1 MHFGIKGKQILGVSL
16 IVGLAVVVLSFLHA
30 TFVARVLLQESRSR
44 GELLANIVFQ
54 RAKDVVP
61 GQADPW
67 AAIKADGG
75 LRAILESSGV
85 ARNVTYAAICNM
97 DDVAVAAWV
106 PSREGK
112 PLPRAA
118 DFDSLLALK
127 GPQLLLRIYSSAGET
142 VEIRQPLLLGG
153 QKFGSIRIGVST
165 LLVREEFS
173 KDLWP
178 VLATGLVA
186 LLVAMV
192 VSASFAQLILRPI
205 HVIRSGL
212 TRLGRGE
219 FGVRLDLPQQDEFGE
234 LGSFFNTVSAQLSA
248 DRTELAGQKAN
259 LQSAVEH
266 MQDEVAIFNPAG
278 ELLFANPAMLR
289 TLPADPFGRP
299 VDDLLPQDHPYRE
312 LVRDATTERASSG
325 PVSAAIPG
333 LPSAASSD
341 GPGAGPPESGERLLM
356 AHAIKD
362 RDQQLVGVMLV
373 ARDIQALGT
382 VQSMLNYSRKLV
394 ALGRLSAGV
403 AHEVK
408 NPLNAMTIHLELLRQ
423 KLLVLAAGGRRQPAP
438 VFGGAGVA
446 PAEAEDAARPEVTGA
461 LDHVRIISDEIKRL
475 DQVMQ
480 GFLKFTRSE
489 DLKLQPISL
498 QALITEVVKVIE
510 PECSK
515 AGVQVITDGLDH
527 APEISG
533 DPTMLRQAFLNL
545 ALNACQAMPNGGTLR
560 IAASAVRGRRVDVTV
575 EDTGVGIRPEHLGR
589 IFDLYFTTRARGSGI
604 GLSMVYRTVQLHDG
618 EIEVQSTEGRG
629 TTFCLSLPQAAP
641 LPASES
647 LS

>member
-1 MHFGIKGKQILGVSL
+1 VHLGIKAKQIGGVSL
-16 IVGLAVVVLSFLHA
+16 IVGLAVVALSLLHGV
-30 TFVARVLLQESRSR
+30 FVARVLLQESRSR
-44 GELLANIVFQ
+44 GELVANTIYQ

-75 LRAILESSGV
+75 LRAILQAGAF
-85 ARNVTYAAICNM
+85 ARNVTYAAICNV
-97 DDVAVAAWV
+97 DDVAVAAWD
-106 PSREGK
+106 PMDREGK
-112 PLPRAA
+112 KLPPAA
-118 DFDSLLALK
+118 DIDTLIAMR
-127 GPQLLLRIYSSAGET
+127 GPQLLLSVYRSAGQTIEL
-142 VEIRQPLLLGG
+142 RQPLTLGG
-153 QKFGSIRIGVST
+153 EKFGTIRIGVST

-173 KDLWP
+173 KELYL
-178 VLATGLVA
+178 VMGTGLVA
-186 LLVAMV
+186 LLIAVI
-192 VSASFAQLILRPI
+192 VSAGFAQLILRPI
-205 HVIRSGL
+205 HVIRGGL

-266 MQDEVAIFNPAG
+266 MEDEVAIFNPNG
-278 ELLFANPAMLR
+278 DLVFANRAMLA
-289 TLPADPFGRP
+289 TLPPDPFGQP
-299 VDDLLPQDHPYRE
+299 ADDLLPEGHPYRG
-312 LVRDATTERASSG
+312 LVHAAIGEKQSAG
-325 PVSAAIPG
+325 PVSTSIPAPHGNGMPDAA
-333 LPSAASSD
+333 AD
-341 GPGAGPPESGERLLM
+341 GERLLM

-362 RDQQLVGVMLV
+362 RNEQLLGVMLV
-373 ARDIQALGT
+373 ARDVQALGR
-382 VQSMLNYSRKLV
+382 VQSTLNYSRKLV

-408 NPLNAMTIHLELLRQ
+408 NPLNAMTIHLELLKQ
-423 KLLVLAAGGRRQPAP
+423 KLLALTGVGRRPA
-438 VFGGAGVA
+438 GAGTVA
-446 PAEAEDAARPEVTGA
+446 SLPDVVDAARPEVAGA
-461 LDHVRIISDEIKRL
+461 LEHVKIIGGEIQRL

-489 DLKLQPISL
+489 DLKLQVISL
-498 QALITEVVKVIE
+498 KALVDDVVRVIG
-510 PECSK
+510 PECAAAK
-515 AGVQVITDGLDH
+515 VQVVTDGLDRV
-527 APEISG
+527 PEISG

-545 ALNACQAMPNGGTLR
+545 ALNACQAMPAGGTLR
-560 IAASAVRGRRVDVTV
+560 ISAASSRGRRVEVRV
-575 EDTGVGIRPEHLGR
+575 EDTGVGIKPEHLGR

-629 TTFCLSLPQAAP
+629 TTFCLSLPEASSAQ
-641 LPASES
+641 PAGT